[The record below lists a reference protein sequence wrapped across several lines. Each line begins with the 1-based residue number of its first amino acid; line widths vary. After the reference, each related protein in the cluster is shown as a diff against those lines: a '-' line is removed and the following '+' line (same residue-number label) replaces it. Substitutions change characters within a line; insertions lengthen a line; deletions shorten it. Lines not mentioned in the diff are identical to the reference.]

1 MRKVLEVFKERGGVH
16 LDLATQYYGQV
27 IEKFEC
33 DQSIQT
39 AVEVTAG
46 GRYINFIVKLLICL
60 YFTIIFDEILYF
72 YKNKYNV

>member
-1 MRKVLEVFKERGGVH
+1 MLDVFKAKGGH
-16 LDLATQYYGQV
+16 YLDLVSQYYGQV

-46 GRYINFIVKLLICL
+46 GR
-60 YFTIIFDEILYF
+60 
-72 YKNKYNV
+72 

>member
-1 MRKVLEVFKERGGVH
+1 MYQLIFNYFQAILNGRDSVRKVLDVFKEKGGPH

-27 IEKFEC
+27 IENFGC

-46 GRYINFIVKLLICL
+46 GR
-60 YFTIIFDEILYF
+60 
-72 YKNKYNV
+72 